1 MFIFAPLNL
10 YFMTLINIPGEIIK
24 MIFGSHLKKDF
35 NIEQVTW
42 FELFLLLGIII
53 GNLYL
58 LIMPLIVYYSDR
70 KSNEEDSFPE

>member
-1 MFIFAPLNL
+1 
-10 YFMTLINIPGEIIK
+10 MTLINIPGEIIK
-24 MIFGSHLKKDF
+24 MIFGSYLKKGF

-42 FELFLLLGIII
+42 FELFLLLGIIL

-70 KSNEEDSFPE
+70 KSNKEDSFPE